1 MDKNYAKV
9 YILDA
14 PYCIDRTYDYF
25 LPPDL
30 RNHVNVGNFVTVPFG
45 NGNKRYMALVSEI
58 SDKADY
64 PDAKPIISVCPPDV
78 SLDSEM
84 LKLCKFMKGTT
95 LCTYGDAVHTMLP
108 SAAMSRF
115 EEYFRVTEKE
125 LSPLT
130 GGNSKDVFQQLA
142 APRARKTCKTHDL
155 TAPQCDRNILHP
167 CIA

>member
-14 PYCIDRTYDYF
+14 PYCIDRAYDYF

-30 RNHVNVGNFVTVPFG
+30 RDFVNVGNFVTVPFG

-58 SDKADY
+58 CEKADY
-64 PDAKPIISVCPPDV
+64 SNVKPIISVCPPEV
-78 SLDSEM
+78 ALDSEM
-84 LKLCKFMKGTT
+84 LKLCKFMKDTT

-115 EEYFRVTEKE
+115 EEFF
-125 LSPLT
+125 S
-130 GGNSKDVFQQLA
+130 
-142 APRARKTCKTHDL
+142 L
-155 TAPQCDRNILHP
+155 TAKSLPDNPKGLDTQALFIYEYLKGRKKASLSNIKQNSERRQHRS
-167 CIA
+167 